1 MEWKNG
7 GKCLYRIGLL
17 IGHTPNFISDNIL
30 KMNFGSHSQ
39 HRRFLL
45 PPMREARCSFGWLA
59 PWLALF
65 AVMLARAQPINID
78 LSASGSG
85 TVETPCP
92 RPYQVGQG
100 YVARAIPGA
109 GARFLRWDDGSTNP
123 ERYRVLDSRL
133 TNWVAYFEAIVLRP
147 FLEEFGLEALDPKY
161 MARVGLVIEEGRTR
175 LEFPLP
181 GKVAFRVLA
190 TTNLATMPFRPVRF
204 ALSVSGNLDRDQAMG
219 VASSQV
225 VWAELAE
232 GSDTFYQ
239 IEWIGGGNLPAVY
252 LAQATEVNPSADF
265 FVYGTGFKSGAV
277 AVVSNRGDLTTQV
290 INDQTL
296 LVKAPSSASDL
307 TFRVKVGGSFIP
319 GEIALKVSAP
329 SSDLALGP
337 LPKET
342 LIEGGLIR
350 LTGSGFTAAQTKVF
364 IGGIP
369 LQIVAVSASGKELGA
384 QIPLGTTSGV
394 LSITQGGRLLVGQS
408 LQVKPSLIGY
418 MPFVPQG
425 LHISTWET
433 AKPRRFGYVPFV
445 AQGLHVSTWETAK
458 PRRFGYVPFVPN
470 GLFVESK

>member
-1 MEWKNG
+1 MFWSMNIG
-7 GKCLYRIGLL
+7 SQFQYRQ
-17 IGHTPNFISDNIL
+17 F
-30 KMNFGSHSQ
+30 
-39 HRRFLL
+39 
-45 PPMREARCSFGWLA
+45 PPLSITKARCSFGWLA
-59 PWLALF
+59 TWVGIF
-65 AVMLARAQPINID
+65 AVLVAQAQPVDID
-78 LSASGSG
+78 LSASGAG

-92 RPYQVGQG
+92 RPYQMGQG
-100 YVARAIPGA
+100 YVARAIPAA

-123 ERYRVLDSRL
+123 ERYRVLDSGL
-133 TNWVAYFEAIVLRP
+133 TRWVAYFETIVPRP

-190 TTNLATMPFRPVRF
+190 STNLATMPFKPVPF
-204 ALSVSGNLDRDQAMG
+204 ALSVSGNLDRDQGTG
-219 VASSQV
+219 VAGTQV
-225 VWAELAE
+225 VWAESAE
-232 GSDTFYQ
+232 GTDTFYQ
-239 IEWIGGGNLPAVY
+239 IQWIGGGNLPAVY
-252 LAQATEVNPSADF
+252 LAQATAVNPGADF

-296 LVKAPSSASDL
+296 LVRAPSSASDL

-319 GEIALKVSAP
+319 GELALKVSAP
-329 SSDLALGP
+329 STDVVLGP

-342 LIEGGLIR
+342 VVEGGLIR
-350 LTGSGFTAAQTKVF
+350 LTGSGFTSAETKVF
-364 IGGIP
+364 IGSIP
-369 LQIVAVSASGKELGA
+369 LQVVAVSASGKELGA
-384 QIPLGTTSGV
+384 KIPIGATSGV
-394 LSITQGGRLLVGQS
+394 LSITQAGRLVTGQS

-425 LHISTWET
+425 LHVSTWET

>member
-1 MEWKNG
+1 MNIG
-7 GKCLYRIGLL
+7 SQFQYRQI
-17 IGHTPNFISDNIL
+17 
-30 KMNFGSHSQ
+30 
-39 HRRFLL
+39 
-45 PPMREARCSFGWLA
+45 PPLSMTKARWSFGWLA
-59 PWLALF
+59 PWLGIFAALV
-65 AVMLARAQPINID
+65 AHAQPIDID
-78 LSASGSG
+78 LSASGAG
-85 TVETPCP
+85 TVETPFP
-92 RPYQVGQG
+92 RPYQMGQG
-100 YVARAIPGA
+100 FVARAIPGA

-123 ERYRVLDSRL
+123 ERYRVLDAGL
-133 TNWVAYFEAIVLRP
+133 TRWVAYFETIAPRP
-147 FLEEFGLEALDPKY
+147 FLEEFGLEALDPQY

-190 TTNLATMPFRPVRF
+190 STNLATMPFKPVPF
-204 ALSVSGNLDRDQAMG
+204 ALSVSGNLDREQATG
-219 VASSQV
+219 AAGSQV
-225 VWAELAE
+225 VWAEAAE

-252 LAQATEVNPSADF
+252 LAQATEVNPGADF

-277 AVVSNRGDLTTQV
+277 AVVSNRGDLITQV

-296 LVKAPSSASDL
+296 LVKAPSSAADL

-329 SSDLALGP
+329 PTDLALGP
-337 LPKET
+337 LPKEVVVD
-342 LIEGGLIR
+342 GGLIR
-350 LTGSGFTAAQTKVF
+350 LTGSGFTSAETKVF
-364 IGGIP
+364 IGSIP
-369 LQIVAVSASGKELGA
+369 LQVVAVSASGKELGA
-384 QIPLGTTSGV
+384 KIPIGTPSGV

-418 MPFVPQG
+418 MPFVPHG

>member
-1 MEWKNG
+1 MNIGSQFQYQKN
-7 GKCLYRIGLL
+7 
-17 IGHTPNFISDNIL
+17 
-30 KMNFGSHSQ
+30 
-39 HRRFLL
+39 
-45 PPMREARCSFGWLA
+45 PPLSITKARWSFVWLA
-59 PWLALF
+59 PWLGIFAALV
-65 AVMLARAQPINID
+65 AHAQPINID
-78 LSASGSG
+78 LSASGAG

-92 RPYQVGQG
+92 RPYQIGQG

-109 GARFLRWDDGSTNP
+109 SARFLRWDDGSTNP

-161 MARVGLVIEEGRTR
+161 MARVGLVIEGGRSR

-190 TTNLATMPFRPVRF
+190 STNLATMPFKPVPF

-225 VWAELAE
+225 VWAESAE
-232 GSDTFYQ
+232 GTDTFYQ

-252 LAQATEVNPSADF
+252 LAQATEVKPGADF
-265 FVYGTGFKSGAV
+265 FVYGTGFQSGIV
-277 AVVSNRGDLTTQV
+277 AVVSNHGDLATQV

-337 LPKET
+337 IPKET
-342 LIEGGLIR
+342 VVEGGLIR

-364 IGGIP
+364 IGSTP
-369 LQIVAVSASGKELGA
+369 LQIIAVAASGTELGA
-384 QIPLGTTSGV
+384 QIPVGTTSGV
-394 LSITQGGRLLVGQS
+394 LSITQAGRLVTGQL

>member
-1 MEWKNG
+1 
-7 GKCLYRIGLL
+7 
-17 IGHTPNFISDNIL
+17 
-30 KMNFGSHSQ
+30 
-39 HRRFLL
+39 
-45 PPMREARCSFGWLA
+45 
-59 PWLALF
+59 
-65 AVMLARAQPINID
+65 
-78 LSASGSG
+78 
-85 TVETPCP
+85 
-92 RPYQVGQG
+92 
-100 YVARAIPGA
+100 
-109 GARFLRWDDGSTNP
+109 
-123 ERYRVLDSRL
+123 
-133 TNWVAYFEAIVLRP
+133 
-147 FLEEFGLEALDPKY
+147 
-161 MARVGLVIEEGRTR
+161 
-175 LEFPLP
+175 
-181 GKVAFRVLA
+181 
-190 TTNLATMPFRPVRF
+190 
-204 ALSVSGNLDRDQAMG
+204 
-219 VASSQV
+219 
-225 VWAELAE
+225 
-232 GSDTFYQ
+232 
-239 IEWIGGGNLPAVY
+239 
-252 LAQATEVNPSADF
+252 
-265 FVYGTGFKSGAV
+265 
-277 AVVSNRGDLTTQV
+277 
-290 INDQTL
+290 
-296 LVKAPSSASDL
+296 
-307 TFRVKVGGSFIP
+307 VGGSFIP

-470 GLFVESK
+470 GLFVEFK